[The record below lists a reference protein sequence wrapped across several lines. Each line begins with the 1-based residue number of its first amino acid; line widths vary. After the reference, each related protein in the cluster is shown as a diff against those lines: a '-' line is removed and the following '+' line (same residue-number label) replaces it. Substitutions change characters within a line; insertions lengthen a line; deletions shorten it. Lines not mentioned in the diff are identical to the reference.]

1 MKRITGC
8 LLAVI
13 FAMAGS
19 AAYADTLRL
28 RNGTKV
34 EGVLIGSDSREVRF
48 LGPDGSTK
56 PYPIN
61 SISAIEFGGTPP
73 AGVAPRSTAA
83 PAPAAAPTGVTVPD
97 GTEIVVRLID
107 GIDSTKTA
115 AGERFRASIDDPVV
129 VGNQVVIPRGAD
141 CTVQI
146 VQNKDSKEL
155 SIKLYDVT
163 INGRPHDAVTEYAQ
177 VKAPGKGKKY
187 ARRGVG
193 LGALGAGIG
202 AIAGGGKG
210 AAIGAAVGGGVGV
223 ASAAA
228 SSSKIQLPSET
239 RLTFKLRAP
248 LPVN

>member
-1 MKRITGC
+1 MKTMIGR
-8 LLAVI
+8 LLAAILAV
-13 FAMAGS
+13 AVPMVH
-19 AAYADTLRL
+19 ADTLRM
-28 RNGTKV
+28 RNGGKI
-34 EGVLIGSDSREVRF
+34 EGVLIGSDNREVRF
-48 LGPDGSTK
+48 LGPDGSVK
-56 PYPIN
+56 PYPIG
-61 SISAIEFGGTPP
+61 SIAAIEFGGTPP
-73 AGVAPRSTAA
+73 AGAAGSPTAP
-83 PAPAAAPTGVTVPD
+83 PAAKPPGVTVPT
-97 GTEIVVRLID
+97 GTDMVVRLID
-107 GIDSTKTA
+107 SIDSTKTA

-129 VGNQVVIPRGAD
+129 VGNKVVIPRGAD

-163 INGRPHDAVTEYAQ
+163 INGKPHDAVTEYAQ

-187 ARRGVG
+187 AKRGVG

-210 AAIGAAVGGGVGV
+210 AAIGAAVGAGVGV
-223 ASAAA
+223 ASVAA
-228 SSSKIQLPSET
+228 SGSKIQIPSET